1 MAKQRVVNTRFWDDD
16 YVTELDPF
24 EKLLFLYFLTNP
36 LTDLCGAYEVS
47 LKRIAFDTGLK
58 PSKITEIL
66 ESFEAGGKILYR
78 KGWVFI
84 RNFGKHQQGNSPNVK
99 KGAERSLNACPDWV
113 KQTLSK
119 GWVSIGIENALLP
132 EPIPVGQLEPEL
144 EPTDMSAVADGVA
157 VDPVEV
163 VFTYWQENTANQRSS
178 LTALRR
184 SKIKARLQRYTV
196 PQILSAIDG
205 CNRSPHHQGHNDSG
219 TIYNDIELI
228 CRDDTKLEKFIS
240 YNDRTQT
247 NGKPKSERE
256 KSAERTSNAVTAI
269 DELRR
274 LGAEQR
280 LGLPS
285 GVNGVG
291 STDIITIESAESH

>member
-84 RNFGKHQQGNSPNVK
+84 RNFGKHQQGNSPNVR

-119 GWVSIGIENALLP
+119 GFGTIGIENALLP
-132 EPIPVGQLEPEL
+132 EPVGQPKPEL
-144 EPTDMSAVADGVA
+144 LETPQAASTRGTRIPDTFMLTSEMRTYASEKRPDVDCPLETEKFVNHWRAATGRNATKLDWNATWRNWILNARGTNGTNRHFQDSPHKPTSVSRLAD
-157 VDPVEV
+157 
-163 VFTYWQENTANQRSS
+163 TANITDQYP
-178 LTALRR
+178 TE
-184 SKIKARLQRYTV
+184 T
-196 PQILSAIDG
+196 
-205 CNRSPHHQGHNDSG
+205 
-219 TIYNDIELI
+219 EL
-228 CRDDTKLEKFIS
+228 
-240 YNDRTQT
+240 
-247 NGKPKSERE
+247 
-256 KSAERTSNAVTAI
+256 
-269 DELRR
+269 
-274 LGAEQR
+274 
-280 LGLPS
+280 
-285 GVNGVG
+285 G
-291 STDIITIESAESH
+291 SIA